1 MVGEFDCRSVNSVA
15 AFEKILISNLSMAG
29 PEGYQYSDGA
39 VEPFA
44 SLRPFIGNCCDIELG
59 RTRREKESMNSKAG
73 RMEE

>member
-29 PEGYQYSDGA
+29 PDGA

-59 RTRREKESMNSKAG
+59 RTRREKERMNSKAG